1 MSDNS
6 AEGIQNDQIKTESV
20 EKKEKKTVIPQGI
33 GAAGKVWRKKH
44 EQKFSLFATNGA
56 LQIKTSWQEKE
67 ERRKRLQR
75 TKELEKSITERRIEE
90 KRQRRQQIEERR
102 ARREQNEIK
111 SMKVQTIRDT
121 NKLKKMSKKQL
132 KQIKKTRV
140 DKNGNVEYVSAYA
153 KILSLISCRRKL
165 IHVADPQEQRQEVLI
180 KRVTNS
186 IDRLSQE
193 LADLVVQMDGVLQ
206 YQSNMEYLA
215 NIWKGC
221 EERMRANTRI

>member
-153 KILSLISCRRKL
+153 KKL